1 MKTAFMLTIFF
12 RATNLVRGF
21 QSWYLWTLRNP
32 SVVWNA
38 IISIIPI
45 VISIMALRRSATR
58 VEIVSD
64 IQPEWI
70 KMMLLNSGQSIIN
83 TEFGQLHLN
92 FQALNSSGQDMGFFD
107 LGIIND
113 ETGEELSYNTRA
125 QFNPINGIDAN
136 NASSYQ
142 TFDGKIFTASIPES
156 YSGIFPAHALTSL
169 DLFIHSEAPLNRIK
183 FTVKLAKRSFHWRYI
198 WTREQRGNFR
208 YHAKHLSGVR
218 NVPKFPVEKYADLKK
233 MSDTVEGKS
242 EEYK

>member
-1 MKTAFMLTIFF
+1 MKTVLIITLSF
-12 RATNLVRGF
+12 RATTLIHIF
-21 QSWYLWTLRNP
+21 QSWYLWVVGHP
-32 SVVWNA
+32 SVIWNA

-45 VISIMALRRSATR
+45 VISIIALKRSAAR

-64 IQPEWI
+64 TQPEWI
-70 KMMLLNSGQSIIN
+70 KMMLLDSGQSIIN
-83 TEFGQLHLN
+83 AEFGQLHLN

-142 TFDGKIFTASIPES
+142 TFDGEIFTASIPES

-169 DLFIHSEAPLNRIK
+169 DLFIHTEAPLNRIK

-208 YHAKHLSGVR
+208 YHAKHLSGIR
-218 NVPKFPVEKYADLKK
+218 NVPKFPTEKYAELKQ
-233 MSDTVEGKS
+233 MSEKIKRTDKEDQ
-242 EEYK
+242 